1 MLENGIGAEEGRG
14 ATIVSES
21 TEAPTCDGDGLGLK
35 QEFSSEVEEARVKY
49 KVELREVHVGLK
61 RINVDEEVEQ
71 LRKKIRLGE
80 CSA

>member
-21 TEAPTCDGDGLGLK
+21 TEAPTCDGDGLK

-80 CSA
+80 CSAW